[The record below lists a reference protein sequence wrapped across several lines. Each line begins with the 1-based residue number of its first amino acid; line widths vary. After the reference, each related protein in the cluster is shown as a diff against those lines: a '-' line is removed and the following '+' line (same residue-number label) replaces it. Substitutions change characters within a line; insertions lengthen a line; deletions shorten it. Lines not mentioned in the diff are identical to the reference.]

1 MHITIEALEAYL
13 AHRYCGWGTD
23 QNMFMKLVEEIGEV
37 AEVLNKKAGRKAN
50 AEEDLVEHLGIELAD
65 MIHYI
70 LAIAALNHI
79 DMERIILEKDEKAS
93 VKYHHDINLR
103 QFLQDQ
109 KDTL

>member
-1 MHITIEALEAYL
+1 
-13 AHRYCGWGTD
+13 
-23 QNMFMKLVEEIGEV
+23 
-37 AEVLNKKAGRKAN
+37 
-50 AEEDLVEHLGIELAD
+50 
-65 MIHYI
+65 MIHDI